1 MNIDLELTLMYFI
14 ALVVSVI
21 VHEIAH
27 GYVAAALGDNTARQ
41 AGRLSL
47 NPVRHVDPFG
57 SLLLPALGA
66 ITGLPVIGWA
76 KPVPISTDQ
85 LRSPRRD
92 MLLVSFAG
100 PTSNFVLCAGFAALA
115 RFLLVVTPANT
126 AQAGAVLDFG
136 FQLVVVFAFVNLLL
150 GVFNLLPIPPLD
162 GSAIFELF
170 MPERWK
176 PRWYKF
182 RPYGLLVIFAL
193 VFFIPGFLAAILR
206 PFQDF
211 LLGVISG

>member
-1 MNIDLELTLMYFI
+1 MNIDLELALMYFV
-14 ALVVSVI
+14 ALVASII

-27 GYVAAALGDNTARQ
+27 GYVAAALGDDTARN
-41 AGRLSL
+41 AGRLSV

-66 ITGLPVIGWA
+66 LTGLPVIGWA
-76 KPVPISTDQ
+76 KPVPISTNQ
-85 LRSPRRD
+85 LRNPRRD

-100 PTSNFVLCAGFAALA
+100 PTSNFILCAIFAGVARLMLA
-115 RFLLVVTPANT
+115 TTPADT
-126 AQAGAVLDFG
+126 AAAGAVLEFV
-136 FQLVVVFAFVNLLL
+136 FQLVIVFAFVNLLL

-176 PRWYKF
+176 PGWYKF
-182 RPYGLLVIFAL
+182 RPFGILVLFAI
-193 VFFIPGFLAAILR
+193 VFFIPGLLAGVLR

-211 LLGVISG
+211 LSTVIFG